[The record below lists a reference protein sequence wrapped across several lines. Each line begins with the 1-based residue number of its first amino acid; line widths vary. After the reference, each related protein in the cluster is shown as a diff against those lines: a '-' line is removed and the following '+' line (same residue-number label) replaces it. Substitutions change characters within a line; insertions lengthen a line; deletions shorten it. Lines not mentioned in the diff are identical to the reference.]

1 LPDHIPVTRVL
12 NKADLAPE
20 VTAIDDAIL
29 VSAKTGQGIDQLREH
44 IKQCAGFE
52 KTAEGALMAR
62 RRHIDALSDAQKN
75 ISTAHQNLLVDGAG
89 ELAAEELRL
98 AQDQLNLI
106 TGEFTS
112 DDLLGEIFSR
122 FCIGK

>member
-1 LPDHIPVTRVL
+1 M
-12 NKADLAPE
+12 
-20 VTAIDDAIL
+20 
-29 VSAKTGQGIDQLREH
+29 REH
-44 IKQCAGFE
+44 LKQCAGFE

-62 RRHIDALSDAQKN
+62 RRHIDAMVK
-75 ISTAHQNLLVDGAG
+75 AHQQIKNAHSLLVTDSAG
-89 ELAAEELRL
+89 ELAAEELRF

-106 TGEFTS
+106 TGEFSS

>member
-1 LPDHIPVTRVL
+1 MNPDASIGSE
-12 NKADLAPE
+12 LA
-20 VTAIDDAIL
+20 TAGTIS
-29 VSAKTGQGIDQLREH
+29 VSAKTGAGFDLLRDQL
-44 IKQCAGFE
+44 KQCAGFE

-62 RRHIDALSDAQKN
+62 RRHIDAMAK
-75 ISTAHQNLLVDGAG
+75 AHQQIKNAHNLLVTDSAG
-89 ELAAEELRL
+89 ELAAEELRF